1 MYASQDSIVGFYKVD
16 GFFSRFIITEAF
28 FCWGFQHHRL
38 CLLFGWLLVFYGR
51 VQQCSST
58 LSESPRLAAG
68 FWDFLIFIFN
78 SFDETIGGDVFSQRC
93 MMTGCEN
100 CQSSEVFA
108 CLQTNR
114 LAWHLVEE
122 LVEELRLHGRAIS
135 ITSCWHGFPCLLGE
149 GSEHKMDLCHNGTLS
164 LGNFTVQKRTASKF
178 SLCPGGEN
186 YSNLVCYK
194 HPCKVNLEQKLTQ
207 AMRKNHGESPPI
219 SSITVITFAMTS
231 T

>member
-1 MYASQDSIVGFYKVD
+1 MLRFPASPVVFVV
-16 GFFSRFIITEAF
+16 
-28 FCWGFQHHRL
+28 
-38 CLLFGWLLVFYGR
+38 WLVACFLWKSSA
-51 VQQCSST
+51 CSST

-68 FWDFLIFIFN
+68 FWDFLLFIFN

-207 AMRKNHGESPPI
+207 AMRKNHGESRPI